1 MARTTRRPPIERS
14 DAFACWSAVLVLR
27 AHPATALAGDELA
40 PYLAGLLGAVSQE
53 LEADCEA
60 VPETV
65 RCAAVRL
72 AAHIGRGSASPVP
85 RWPAGADE
93 PVEHPARRADPATG
107 IPFSRSI
114 RLGRMG

>member
-1 MARTTRRPPIERS
+1 MARTTRRPPNERS
-14 DAFACWSAVLVLR
+14 DVLACWSAVLVLR
-27 AHPATALAGDELA
+27 AHPATALADDELA
-40 PYLAGLLGAVSQE
+40 PHLAGLLSAVSQE
-53 LEADCEA
+53 LETDREA

-72 AAHIGRGSASPVP
+72 AAHIGRGASSPVP

-93 PVEHPARRADPATG
+93 PVEHPARSADPATG
-107 IPFSRSI
+107 IPYSRSI